1 MTHPFP
7 CSQLFPTWTGSRVRT
22 TPFQSGSCS
31 KETAQIR
38 LQRLGGVPGK
48 SRMTEGEEAGL
59 RGPAGHSHHSIRP
72 SRLRTA
78 ACDLVTPSGDGTS
91 GGRRGLGEG
100 KYLLLAPL
108 GPALGQEDPL
118 DRGAWWAVVHGV
130 LESGT
135 QLKQVT
141 HAWDLRPLL
150 RSAHSAPSQGLSL
163 SAPDARWPV
172 EGAVCKPMALFSVCP
187 MQRKALGGSCHG
199 DCRPVLIGGRVSGLG

>member
-59 RGPAGHSHHSIRP
+59 RGPAGHSHHSIRL

-78 ACDLVTPSGDGTS
+78 ACDLVTQSGRQDVWGQEGF
-91 GGRRGLGEG
+91 GGGEVFAVSTPWTCPG
-100 KYLLLAPL
+100 PGRPPGQRSLVGCSPWSPREWDTTEASNPRL
-108 GPALGQEDPL
+108 GPQAPPALCSL
-118 DRGAWWAVVHGV
+118 
-130 LESGT
+130 GT
-135 QLKQVT
+135 FS
-141 HAWDLRPLL
+141 RP
-150 RSAHSAPSQGLSL
+150 
-163 SAPDARWPV
+163 
-172 EGAVCKPMALFSVCP
+172 FSF
-187 MQRKALGGSCHG
+187 S
-199 DCRPVLIGGRVSGLG
+199 S